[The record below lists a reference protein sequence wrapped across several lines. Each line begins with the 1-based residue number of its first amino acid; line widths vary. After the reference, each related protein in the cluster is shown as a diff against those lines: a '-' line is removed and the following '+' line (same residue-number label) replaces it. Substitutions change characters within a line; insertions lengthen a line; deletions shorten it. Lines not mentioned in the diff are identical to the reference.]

1 MPNTRSC
8 AWDNAASE
16 VSSDGELNT
25 VCVICCDEITEEQ
38 KQNGGQIK
46 LHCCP
51 HVFHGQ
57 CFVNH
62 LCHNVH
68 NPSCPI
74 CRADPT
80 NPRDADQDE
89 EVDEEV
95 EDNNQYISFR
105 QAIKL
110 AKKDKK
116 NASTQRSIQCIKK
129 WKQTKKDARA
139 SLKTINETIK
149 FEEQLIDKKA
159 EVYEDKLRAE
169 FELKYAKE
177 TLARKTHKSDI
188 KKAGANMHNIQRRL
202 ARKYGWGFRF

>member
-8 AWDNAASE
+8 SWDNAASE
-16 VSSDGELNT
+16 VPSDEVDT
-25 VCVICCDEITEEQ
+25 VCVICCDDITQEQ
-38 KQNGGQIK
+38 KQNGGQIT
-46 LHCCP
+46 LSCCS

-62 LCHNVH
+62 LCHNIL

-80 NPRDADQDE
+80 DPRAADDE
-89 EVDEEV
+89 DE
-95 EDNNQYISFR
+95 DDNQYTGVSISFR

-116 NASTQRSIQCIKK
+116 NVSTQRSIQCVKK
-129 WKQTKKDARA
+129 WKQAKKDART
-139 SLKTINETIK
+139 SLKTINESIK
-149 FEEQLIDKKA
+149 FEEKLIDKKA
-159 EVYEDKLRAE
+159 ELYEDKLRAE

-177 TLARKTHKSDI
+177 TLARNTYKSDI

-202 ARKYGWGFRF
+202 AIKYGWGSGRY

>member
-159 EVYEDKLRAE
+159 EVYEDRTTRRSTNGRSGGS
-169 FELKYAKE
+169 FLK
-177 TLARKTHKSDI
+177 R
-188 KKAGANMHNIQRRL
+188 
-202 ARKYGWGFRF
+202 